1 MSSNVR
7 KRCSATFLFFCLVL
21 PVFALAQVQQRDTIR
36 IPDILGY
43 TTLKCDF
50 HMHTVFSDG
59 EVWPTVRV
67 EEAWRNGLDVFS
79 ITDHVEQ
86 EYHSYQDD
94 IRIDLNRSFELA
106 RTRAEALGLTIIRG
120 AEITRDMPPGHFSAI
135 FLQDVKPLQTSKWR
149 DAVKAAYDQGAFIFW
164 NHPGWIGQQPDGIA
178 KWYDE
183 HTELLEK
190 GWLHGIEVVNQKAY
204 YPEAQQWCLE
214 HKLTMLGNS
223 DAHQPIAM
231 LYDSSSDAHR
241 PMTLVF
247 ADNNSEESVKQA
259 LLARRTAIYWNNML
273 FGEDT
278 YLKPVFERSIQ
289 ILDPKITIIG
299 TGLVYVQILNDS
311 DVSLELVANGQ
322 VDEILFPIQITLRA
336 GKTVLL
342 PVRGRSVELSG
353 SKEIKIPYR
362 VNNLR
367 ITPLEGLPVELKLN
381 VTFKKAKQ

>member
-1 MSSNVR
+1 
-7 KRCSATFLFFCLVL
+7 
-21 PVFALAQVQQRDTIR
+21 
-36 IPDILGY
+36 
-43 TTLKCDF
+43 
-50 HMHTVFSDG
+50 MHTVFSDG

-86 EYHSYQDD
+86 EYHSYRDD
-94 IRIDLNRSFELA
+94 IRIDLTRSFELA
-106 RTRAEALGLTIIRG
+106 RARAEALGLTIIRG

-135 FLQDVKPLQTSKWR
+135 FLQDVNPLQTGEWR

-231 LYDSSSDAHR
+231 LYDSSSDTHR
-241 PMTLVF
+241 PITLVF
-247 ADNNSEESVKQA
+247 ADNNSEESVQAA
-259 LLARRTAIYWNNML
+259 LLARRTAVYWNNML

-278 YLKPVFERSIQ
+278 YLKPIFERSIR
-289 ILDPKITIIG
+289 ILHPEITI
-299 TGLVYVQILNDS
+299 TGKDLVYVQIMNDS
-311 DVSLELVANGQ
+311 DISFELVANGQ
-322 VDEILFPIQITLRA
+322 VDEILFPIRITLRA

-342 PVRGRSVELSG
+342 PVRGRSIELSG

-381 VTFKKAKQ
+381 VTFNKAEQ